1 MKFGHVEIFV
11 KDPVRSRDFYESVL
25 GFKVIDIQ
33 DELFVWLKSDEFH
46 LLLRPGN
53 PAESS
58 AEYSSSN
65 TGFVLYTDDLPG
77 TVERLQ
83 ANGLRFNG
91 NDGSEKCPTFRDP
104 DGNWF
109 QLVNPN
115 DH

>member
-11 KDPVRSRDFYESVL
+11 KDPMKSKNFYESIL

-33 DELFVWLKSDEFH
+33 DESFVWLKSDEFH

-53 PAESS
+53 PGESP

-65 TGFVLYTDDLPG
+65 TGFVIYTDDLQE
-77 TVERLQ
+77 TVERLES
-83 ANGLRFNG
+83 NGLRFNG

-109 QLVNPN
+109 QLVDPN